1 MHLIRFSLLA
11 TCVSYHAIQTTR
23 LKTLHKELGKILSHN
38 PNYQKA
44 FVKKAIALNPPRE
57 EVAID
62 CSRVPGNSKYRIP
75 NTRPLYGINT

>member
-44 FVKKAIALNPPRE
+44 FVKNAIALNPPHE